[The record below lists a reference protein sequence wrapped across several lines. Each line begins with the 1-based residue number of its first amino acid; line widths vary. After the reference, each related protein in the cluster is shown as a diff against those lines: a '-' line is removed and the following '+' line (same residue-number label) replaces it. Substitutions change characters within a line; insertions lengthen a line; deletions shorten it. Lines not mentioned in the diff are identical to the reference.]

1 MLPFEGTVG
10 SCFVSISRL
19 AVRDNTTFKLGL
31 SFHLDHVG
39 KLRYK
44 KAGHS
49 GNSGSKPKCSDPE
62 RRVMENDGGGGNI
75 TRGLKLLSLFLLLL
89 LFAIATNI
97 TRGLKRVRVQ
107 GVQ

>member
-39 KLRYK
+39 KLGYK
-44 KAGHS
+44 NQGHS
-49 GNSGSKPKCSDPE
+49 GSSGSGPKCSYPE
-62 RRVMENDGGGGNI
+62 RRVMENDGGW
-75 TRGLKLLSLFLLLL
+75 R
-89 LFAIATNI
+89 
-97 TRGLKRVRVQ
+97 
-107 GVQ
+107 

>member
-1 MLPFEGTVG
+1 MTWSRPRRPTWWDSLEDEDEYFSP
-10 SCFVSISRL
+10 CFLLKALLVAALFSISRL

-39 KLRYK
+39 KLGYK

-62 RRVMENDGGGGNI
+62 RRVME
-75 TRGLKLLSLFLLLL
+75 
-89 LFAIATNI
+89 
-97 TRGLKRVRVQ
+97 KRWGWR
-107 GVQ
+107 